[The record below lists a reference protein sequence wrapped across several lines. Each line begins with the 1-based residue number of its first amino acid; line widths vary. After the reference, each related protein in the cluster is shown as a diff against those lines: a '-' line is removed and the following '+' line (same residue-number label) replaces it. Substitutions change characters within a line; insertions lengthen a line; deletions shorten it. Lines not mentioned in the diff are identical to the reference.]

1 MYWAQTWPERQQQI
15 PGVSLVWWAAP
26 AKWLPLSA
34 WEEKGRALTLVRRQ
48 GSEVVCLFLTEKSS
62 MVQFTTSAD
71 LV

>member
-1 MYWAQTWPERQQQI
+1 MAYILSTNIALGSACCGGLLQPR
-15 PGVSLVWWAAP
+15 
-26 AKWLPLSA
+26 WLPLSA
-34 WEEKGRALTLVRRQ
+34 WEEKGGALPLVRRQ